1 MDLPNNDYL
10 TRAVTELGEP
20 ELLFRISRTRFL
32 AKLFL
37 GLLLLVYGVVA
48 NYYWWVHGPA
58 TFGHLELLLLVVLP
72 LSGGVLLF
80 HMYRE
85 RGLYVLVY
93 PTGLLRLRRGEI
105 DSFPWQSID
114 RILIKTLGSISPQF
128 ERAADGS
135 LLACW
140 LPVVVPIF
148 QIWNAGLTV
157 VRKDGVLARFGP
169 VLSDYDTLAEEIQR
183 RSFATFWPA
192 ILQYFRDGEPLP
204 FGDLEV
210 SSLGIR
216 HVGKFLPWP
225 SVKEVTISQG
235 KLSIKVVGK
244 WLPWVLL
251 DLQTLPNPHVLVAL
265 LSEGQKLAPAI
276 LPTNQP
282 NPTDDE

>member
-1 MDLPNNDYL
+1 MDLPTDDYL

-37 GLLLLVYGVVA
+37 GVLLLVYGVVA

-58 TFGHLELLLLVVLP
+58 TFGHLELLLLIVLP

-93 PTGLLRLRRGEI
+93 PTGLLRLRRGEV
-105 DSFPWQSID
+105 DSFPWHSID
-114 RILIKTLGSISPQF
+114 RILIKTQGSPTTRL
-128 ERAADGS
+128 EHAADGS

-140 LPVVVPIF
+140 LPVDVPTF

-157 VRKDGVLARFGP
+157 VRKDGVIARFGP
-169 VLSDYDTLAEEIQR
+169 VLSDYDQFAEEIQR
-183 RSFATFWPA
+183 RTFTAFWPA
-192 ILQYFRDGEPLP
+192 TLQQFREGERLP

-210 SSLGIR
+210 SSLGIQ
-216 HVGKFLPWP
+216 HVGKFLPWRF
-225 SVKEVTISQG
+225 VKEVTISQG

-251 DLQTLPNPHVLVAL
+251 DLQTLPNPHVLLAL
-265 LSEGQKLAPAI
+265 LSEGRKLTPAV
-276 LPTNQP
+276 LPSSQP
-282 NPTDDE
+282 NPNDDE